1 MTTVSRPNKDA
12 LTRALDILRDAM
24 RPFIVR
30 NLRSIPGGRP
40 DDRIRN
46 SLERWTPEDY
56 RAHAATGHN
65 DVESLLD
72 INNFPILI
80 RDYWRDTFRNALGN
94 DMSVQNALWQIK
106 EARNQASHPS
116 TQDID
121 PEFARAHLFHIIDV
135 LGKIGRPNERTE
147 VERIRDSLFA
157 APPPTTLPDA
167 MPPPPDSPPPVEPP
181 QRPQRPSTTLAPWR
195 EVVRINQDVAQG
207 DFSLAEFAAD
217 LQQVHDGRADATQ
230 YGNPVSFFNHTYI
243 TPGIRTL
250 LVNTLRRLAG
260 NGGEPVIQTK
270 TGFGGGKTH
279 SLIALYHLV
288 QNASL
293 LINPAGDSED
303 ARRPSEEIRGMML
316 EAGLDPD
323 EWQGAKVA
331 VLDCVF
337 LSPTSSKTTEKGD
350 PLNTLWGEMA
360 YQLGGQEGYDIV
372 GEAARQG
379 TAPAGQLD
387 ELFEYVGPC
396 VILIDELVAY
406 IRNTGNAIDSNYTFV
421 QNLTQA
427 ARRSGRV
434 SLVITLP
441 EHAVEAGGELGAEVL
456 ARLDSILGRIEATWE
471 PLEIYEA
478 FEVVRRRLFGALSD
492 SSERDRTCEAF
503 SRIYSQNRSEYP
515 QGVSEQVYLQRMKD
529 CYPIHPEIFD
539 RLYSDWSSI
548 ARFQRTRGVLRMM
561 AACISRLNLRN
572 DPSPLIM
579 PASLTLDDPA
589 LSNEFVN
596 LLAGNWSSVMSEVDS
611 NDSRTDA
618 IDKSVRRFADV
629 GGASRRIARTIF
641 LGSAPTGSFRGIDM
655 RQIRLGTVQPGHGVA
670 AYNEAIGRITT
681 DLYHLY
687 SADGRYYF
695 HVEENLNKVAADRA
709 GTVTAREVAEQVR
722 KAMQEAVVRRSDVIV
737 FPQSSADVPDADS
750 VRLVMLPYDKS
761 LPSRASE
768 DDYASAFALNLL
780 MGRGSAPRVRKN
792 TLLFLA
798 ARRDEVRQLDT
809 VVRNYLA
816 WDSIRTGER
825 SIDNL
830 EGERRTQVYNSVRRY
845 DTELRAAL
853 VNAYRWTLAPSQ
865 PDPQDSS
872 RLSFTRSQISA
883 QDTGQIVES
892 AFAKFL
898 DEEALADK
906 ISPDALQSILERFVW
921 PSAQYQDHI
930 GVDDLW
936 HLMTANVYMQR
947 LRNKSVL
954 MACVRAGVSDSK
966 FGYAES
972 YTAESEDQ
980 YQNLSFGED
989 AAGIAERGSGL
1000 LVNAEMAKLVIEQQG
1015 EERREEPPGG
1025 QGQAGSGTTG
1035 VGVGVTN
1042 TGEQDVATP
1051 TSTPMVTR
1059 IMVNKTVQGQ
1069 LSLDDISPMRD
1080 EIIRTLLDG
1089 GGEVTVSVTISAAN
1103 PNGFAENIARA
1114 IRENSEQLGLV
1125 FEEGQA

>member
-12 LTRALDILRDAM
+12 LTKALDILRDAM

-40 DDRIRN
+40 DDRIRS
-46 SLERWTPEDY
+46 SLERWTPDDY
-56 RAHAATGHN
+56 RTNTASGHV

-94 DMSVQNALWQIK
+94 DMAVQNALWQIK

-135 LGKIGRPNERTE
+135 LGKIGRPDERTE

-157 APPPTTLPDA
+157 APTPPKPLPGVMA
-167 MPPPPDSPPPVEPP
+167 PPPDSPPRDEPA
-181 QRPQRPSTTLAPWR
+181 QRQPRSSTTLAPWR

-207 DFSLAEFAAD
+207 VFSQAEFAAD

-230 YGNPVSFFNHTYI
+230 YGNPVSFFSHTYI

-288 QNASL
+288 QNANV
-293 LINPAGDSED
+293 LINPAGESED
-303 ARRPSEEIRGMML
+303 ARKTSEDIRAMMQ

-331 VLDCVF
+331 VLDCTF
-337 LSPTSSKTTEKGD
+337 LSPTSSKRTETGD

-387 ELFEYVGPC
+387 ELFLQVGPC

-406 IRNTGNAIDSNYTFV
+406 VRNTGEAIDSNYTFV

-478 FEVVRRRLFGALSD
+478 FEVVRRRLFGAVSD
-492 SSERDRTCEAF
+492 GSERDRTCDAF
-503 SRIYSQNRSEYP
+503 SAMYSRNRSDFP
-515 QGVSEQVYLQRMKD
+515 QGVGEQLYLRRMKD
-529 CYPIHPEIFD
+529 CYPVHPEIFD

-596 LLAGNWSSVMSEVDS
+596 LLTGNWNSVMSEVDS
-611 NDSRTDA
+611 DASITDN
-618 IDKSVRRFADV
+618 IDNSVRRFADV
-629 GGASRRIARTIF
+629 GGAARRIARTVF
-641 LGSAPTGSFRGIDM
+641 LGSAPTGSAPGIDM
-655 RQIRLGTVQPGHGVA
+655 RQIRLGAVQPGHGVA
-670 AYNEAIGRITT
+670 VYNEAIGRMTA
-681 DLYHLY
+681 DLYYLY
-687 SADGRYYF
+687 SSDDRYYF
-695 HVEENLNKVAADRA
+695 HAEENLNKVAADRA
-709 GTVTAREVAEQVR
+709 GTVTAREVADQIRMSMEESVP
-722 KAMQEAVVRRSDVIV
+722 RRSDVV
-737 FPQSSADVPDADS
+737 LFPVSSSDVPDS
-750 VRLVMLPYDKS
+750 ENVRLVILSHDKS
-761 LPSRASE
+761 LPSRRAEE
-768 DDYASAFALNLL
+768 DLAGPFALDLL
-780 MGRGSAPRVRKN
+780 MNRGDAPRIRKN

-798 ARRDEVRQLDT
+798 TRRDEVRRLDT
-809 VVRNYLA
+809 ATRNFIA
-816 WDSIRTGER
+816 WQSIRSGDR
-825 SIDNL
+825 SISNL
-830 EGERRTQVYNSVRRY
+830 AGARQTQVYNSMRRY
-845 DTELRAAL
+845 ESEMSTAI
-853 VNAYRWTLAPSQ
+853 VNAFRWAMAPFQ
-865 PDPQDSS
+865 PDSQDASNIELS
-872 RLSFTRSQISA
+872 RWQINA
-883 QDTGQIVES
+883 QDTGQIVENT
-892 AFAKFL
+892 FAKFL
-898 DEEALADK
+898 EEEALADK
-906 ISPDALQSILERFVW
+906 LSPDALHGILDRHIW
-921 PSAQYQDHI
+921 TNRDHI
-930 GVDDLW
+930 AIDDLW
-936 HLMTANVYMQR
+936 DLMTANIYMQR

-954 MACVRAGVSDSK
+954 LDCVREGVPEAT

-972 YTAESEDQ
+972 YTADTQE
-980 YQNLSFGED
+980 YRNLLFGEQ
-989 AAGIAERGSGL
+989 GEISERNDGL
-1000 LVNAEMAKLVIEQQG
+1000 LVNRLMAEMVKEQQRKATPDDPVSDPESDGDG
-1015 EERREEPPGG
+1015 EDDTPKEPQEPPPPPG
-1025 QGQAGSGTTG
+1025 A
-1035 VGVGVTN
+1035 
-1042 TGEQDVATP
+1042 P
-1051 TSTPMVTR
+1051 TVKR
-1059 IMVNKTVQGQ
+1059 IQVNKVVQGQ
-1069 LSLDDISPMRD
+1069 LSLDDLSPLRD
-1080 EIIRTLLDG
+1080 EIVRTLMDG
-1089 GGEVTVSVTISAAN
+1089 GGEVTISVTISATNAS
-1103 PNGFAENIARA
+1103 GFSESITRA
-1114 IRENSEQLGLV
+1114 VRENSQQLGLD
-1125 FEEGQA
+1125 FEEI

>member
-46 SLERWTPEDY
+46 SLERWTPDDY
-56 RAHAATGHN
+56 RTNTASGHV

-94 DMSVQNALWQIK
+94 DMAVQNALWQIK

-157 APPPTTLPDA
+157 APTPPKPLPGVMA
-167 MPPPPDSPPPVEPP
+167 PPPDSAPRDEPAQLQP
-181 QRPQRPSTTLAPWR
+181 RSSTTLAPWR
-195 EVVRINQDVAQG
+195 DVVRINQDVAQG
-207 DFSLAEFAAD
+207 VFSQAEFAAD

-230 YGNPVSFFNHTYI
+230 YGNPVSFFSHTYI

-288 QNASL
+288 QNANV
-293 LINPAGDSED
+293 LINPAGESED
-303 ARRPSEEIRGMML
+303 ARKTSEDIRAMMR

-331 VLDCVF
+331 VLDCTF
-337 LSPTSSKTTEKGD
+337 LSPTSAATTENGD

-387 ELFEYVGPC
+387 ELFENVGPC

-478 FEVVRRRLFGALSD
+478 FEVVRRRLFGAVLD
-492 SSERDRTCEAF
+492 GSERDRTCEAF
-503 SRIYSQNRSEYP
+503 SRMYSQNRSEYP

-589 LSNEFVN
+589 FSNEFVN
-596 LLAGNWSSVMSEVDS
+596 LLTGNWGPVLSEVDS
-611 NDSRTDA
+611 DASITDN

-629 GGASRRIARTIF
+629 GGAARRIARTVF
-641 LGSAPTGSFRGIDM
+641 LGSAPTGSARGIDM
-655 RQIRLGTVQPGHGVA
+655 RQVRLGAVQPGHGVA
-670 AYNEAIGRITT
+670 VYNEAIGRMTA
-681 DLYHLY
+681 DLYYLY
-687 SADGRYYF
+687 SADDRYYF
-695 HVEENLNKVAADRA
+695 HAEENLNKVAADRA
-709 GTVTAREVAEQVR
+709 GTITAREIADQIRMSME
-722 KAMQEAVVRRSDVIV
+722 EAVTRRSDVV
-737 FPQSSADVPDADS
+737 LFPISSGDVPDTES
-750 VRLVMLPYDKS
+750 VRLVILPHDKS
-761 LPSRASE
+761 LPSRRAE
-768 DDYASAFALNLL
+768 ENLADPFALDLL
-780 MGRGSAPRVRKN
+780 MNRGDSPRILKN

-798 ARRDEVRQLDT
+798 AARDQVRQLDT
-809 VVRNYLA
+809 AVRNYLA
-816 WDSIRTGER
+816 WQSIRTGER
-825 SIDNL
+825 SIANL
-830 EGERRTQVYNSVRRY
+830 AGARRTQVYNSVSRY
-845 DTELRAAL
+845 DREVRAAL
-853 VNAYRWTLAPSQ
+853 VNAYRWALAPFQ
-865 PDPQDSS
+865 PDPQDASNIKLS
-872 RLSFTRSQISA
+872 RWQISS
-883 QDTGQIVES
+883 QDTGQIVENT
-892 AFAKFL
+892 FAKFL
-898 DEEALADK
+898 EEEALADK
-906 ISPDALQSILERFVW
+906 LSPDALQAILERHIW
-921 PSAQYQDHI
+921 PNRDHI
-930 GVDDLW
+930 AIDDLW
-936 HLMTANVYMQR
+936 ELMAAHVYMQR

-954 MACVRAGVSDSK
+954 LDCVREGVPEAK

-972 YTAESEDQ
+972 YTAESQDQ
-980 YQNLSFGED
+980 YQNLRFGEE
-989 AAGIAERGSGL
+989 GTGLAERSDGL
-1000 LVNAEMAKLVIEQQG
+1000 LVNPVMAQIVKD
-1015 EERREEPPGG
+1015 ERATLREEVDDRDTGDDGENGDDDTPP
-1025 QGQAGSGTTG
+1025 QPPAPPPK
-1035 VGVGVTN
+1035 
-1042 TGEQDVATP
+1042 AP
-1051 TSTPMVTR
+1051 TVKR
-1059 IMVNKTVQGQ
+1059 IKVNKVVQGQ
-1069 LSLDDISPMRD
+1069 LSLDDLSPLRD
-1080 EIIRTLLDG
+1080 EIVRTLMDG
-1089 GGEVTVSVTISAAN
+1089 GGEVTISVTISATNAS
-1103 PNGFAENIARA
+1103 GFSESITRA
-1114 IRENSEQLGLV
+1114 VRENSEQLGLD
-1125 FEEGQA
+1125 FEEI

>member
-12 LTRALDILRDAM
+12 LTKALDILRDAM

-40 DDRIRN
+40 DERIRS
-46 SLERWTPEDY
+46 SLERWTPDDY
-56 RAHAATGHN
+56 RHNTASGHV

-94 DMSVQNALWQIK
+94 DMAVQNALWQIK

-157 APPPTTLPDA
+157 APTPPKPLPGVMA
-167 MPPPPDSPPPVEPP
+167 PPPDSPPPVEPP
-181 QRPQRPSTTLAPWR
+181 QRPQSPSTTLAPWR
-195 EVVRINQDVAQG
+195 DVVRINQDVAQG
-207 DFSLAEFAAD
+207 VFSQAEFAAD
-217 LQQVHDGRADATQ
+217 LQQVHDGRADSTQ
-230 YGNPVSFFNHTYI
+230 YGNPVSFFSHTYI

-288 QNASL
+288 QNANV
-293 LINPAGDSED
+293 LINPAGESED
-303 ARRPSEEIRGMML
+303 ARKTSEDIRAMMQ

-331 VLDCVF
+331 VLDCTF
-337 LSPTSSKTTEKGD
+337 LSPTSAATTENGD

-360 YQLGGQEGYDIV
+360 YQLGGQEAYDIV

-387 ELFEYVGPC
+387 ELFRQVGPC

-406 IRNTGNAIDSNYTFV
+406 VRNTGEAIDSNYTFV

-478 FEVVRRRLFGALSD
+478 FEVVRRRLFGAVLD
-492 SSERDRTCEAF
+492 GAERDRTCALF
-503 SRIYSQNRSEYP
+503 SAMYSRNRSDYP
-515 QGVSEQVYLQRMKD
+515 QGVGEQLYLQRMKN

-596 LLAGNWSSVMSEVDS
+596 LLTGNWAPVMSEVDS
-611 NDSRTDA
+611 DASITDN
-618 IDKSVRRFADV
+618 IDKSVRRFSDV
-629 GGASRRIARTIF
+629 GGAARRIARTVF
-641 LGSAPTGSFRGIDM
+641 LGSAPTGTARGIDM
-655 RQIRLGTVQPGHGVA
+655 RQVRLGTVQPGHGVA
-670 AYNEAIGRITT
+670 VYNEAIGRMTA
-681 DLYHLY
+681 DLYFLY
-687 SADGRYYF
+687 SSDGLNYF

-709 GTVTAREVAEQVR
+709 GTITAREIADQIRMSME
-722 KAMQEAVVRRSDVIV
+722 EAVTRRSDVV
-737 FPQSSADVPDADS
+737 LFPISSGDIPDS
-750 VRLVMLPYDKS
+750 ENVRLVILAHDKS
-761 LPSRASE
+761 LRSRRAEE
-768 DDYASAFALNLL
+768 DLAGPFALDLL
-780 MGRGSAPRVRKN
+780 MNRGDAPRIRKN

-798 ARRDEVRQLDT
+798 AARDQVRQLDT
-809 VVRNYLA
+809 ATRNFIA
-816 WDSIRTGER
+816 WQSIRTGER
-825 SIDNL
+825 SISNL
-830 EGERRTQVYNSVRRY
+830 AGARQTQVYNSMRRY
-845 DTELRAAL
+845 ESEMSTTL
-853 VNAYRWTLAPSQ
+853 VNAYRWALAPFQ
-865 PDPQDSS
+865 QDPQDASNIELS
-872 RLSFTRSQISA
+872 RWQISA
-883 QDTGQIVES
+883 QNTGQILES
-892 AFAKFL
+892 AFTKFL
-898 DEEALADK
+898 EEEALADK
-906 ISPDALQSILERFVW
+906 LSPDALQAILERHIW
-921 PSAQYQDHI
+921 SNRDHI
-930 GVDDLW
+930 AIDDLW
-936 HLMTANVYMQR
+936 ELMAANVYMPR
-947 LRNKSVL
+947 LRNKGVL
-954 MACVRAGVSDSK
+954 LDCVREGVPEAK
-966 FGYAES
+966 FGYAQS
-972 YTAESEDQ
+972 YTADSDEQYENLRYGEES
-980 YQNLSFGED
+980 SGV
-989 AAGIAERGSGL
+989 AERGDGL
-1000 LVNAEMAKLVIEQQG
+1000 LVNPVMAQMVKEQRRQG
-1015 EERREEPPGG
+1015 TGTPDAPDCVPGSDGDGDGDTPKEPPPPPG
-1025 QGQAGSGTTG
+1025 A
-1035 VGVGVTN
+1035 
-1042 TGEQDVATP
+1042 P
-1051 TSTPMVTR
+1051 TVKR
-1059 IMVNKTVQGQ
+1059 IQVNKVVQGQ
-1069 LSLDDISPMRD
+1069 LSLDDLSPLRD
-1080 EIIRTLLDG
+1080 EIVRTLMDG
-1089 GGEVTVSVTISAAN
+1089 GGEVTISVTISATN
-1103 PNGFAENIARA
+1103 SSGFSESIARA
-1114 IRENSEQLGLV
+1114 VRENSEQLGLI
-1125 FEEGQA
+1125 FEETSDSY

>member
-30 NLRSIPGGRP
+30 NLRTIPGGRP

-46 SLERWTPEDY
+46 SLERWTPDDY
-56 RAHAATGHN
+56 RTNTAGGN
-65 DVESLLD
+65 VDVESLLD

-80 RDYWRDTFRNALGN
+80 RDYWRDGFRNALGN
-94 DMSVQNALWQIK
+94 DMTVQNALWQIK

-135 LGKIGRPNERTE
+135 LGKIGRPGERAD
-147 VERIRDSLFA
+147 VERIRDLLFA
-157 APPPTTLPDA
+157 APTLPTLSDVT
-167 MPPPPDSPPPVEPP
+167 PPQPDSPPPDELP
-181 QRPQRPSTTLAPWR
+181 QRPQRTSTALTPWR

-207 DFSLAEFAAD
+207 VFSQAEFAAD

-230 YGNPVSFFNHTYI
+230 YGNPVSFFTHTYI

-303 ARRPSEEIRGMML
+303 ARRPSEEIRGMMQ

-337 LSPTSSKTTEKGD
+337 LSPTSSITTEKGD

-387 ELFEYVGPC
+387 ELFQHVGPC

-471 PLEIYEA
+471 PLEVYEA
-478 FEVVRRRLFGALSD
+478 FEVVRRRLFGAVLD
-492 SSERDRTCEAF
+492 ESERDRTCAAF
-503 SRIYSQNRSEYP
+503 SRMYSQNRSEYP
-515 QGVSEQVYLQRMKD
+515 QGVSEQLYLQRMKD

-572 DPSPLIM
+572 DPFPLIM

-589 LSNEFVN
+589 PSNEFVN
-596 LLAGNWSSVMSEVDS
+596 LMTGNWSSVMSEVDS
-611 NDSRTDA
+611 DESRTDR
-618 IDKSVRRFADV
+618 IDKNVQRFAEV

-641 LGSAPTGSFRGIDM
+641 LGSAPTGSARGIDM
-655 RQIRLGTVQPGHGVA
+655 RQIRLGAVKPGDGVA
-670 AYNEAIGRITT
+670 VYNEAIGRMSA
-681 DLYHLY
+681 DLYYLY
-687 SADGRYYF
+687 SSDDRYFF

-709 GTVTAREVAEQVR
+709 GTVTAREIADQIRMSMEESVP
-722 KAMQEAVVRRSDVIV
+722 RRSDIV
-737 FPQSSADVPDADS
+737 LFPVSSGDVPDTET
-750 VRLVMLPYDKS
+750 VRLVILPHDKS
-761 LPSRASE
+761 LPSRRAEE
-768 DDYASAFALNLL
+768 DLAGPFALDLL
-780 MGRGSAPRVRKN
+780 MNRGDAPRIRKN

-798 ARRDEVRQLDT
+798 AARDQVRQLDT
-809 VVRNYLA
+809 AARNYLS
-816 WDSIRTGER
+816 WQSIRAGER
-825 SIDNL
+825 AVSNL
-830 EGERRTQVYNSVRRY
+830 AGARRSQVTENVRRY
-845 DTELRAAL
+845 DSELRRAL
-853 VNAYRWTLAPSQ
+853 VNAYRWALAPFQ
-865 PDPQDSS
+865 PDPQDASNIDLS
-872 RLSFTRSQISA
+872 RWQINA
-883 QDTGQIVES
+883 QDTGQIVEN
-892 AFAKFL
+892 AFVKFL
-898 DEEALADK
+898 EEEALADK
-906 ISPDALQSILERFVW
+906 LSPDALQAILEKHIWTTSR
-921 PSAQYQDHI
+921 DHI
-930 GVDDLW
+930 ALDDLW
-936 HLMTANVYMQR
+936 NLMATNVYMQR
-947 LRNKSVL
+947 LRNKGVLLDSV
-954 MACVRAGVSDSK
+954 REGVPEAK

-972 YTAESEDQ
+972 YTADTEE
-980 YQNLSFGED
+980 YRNLLFGEQ
-989 AAGIAERGSGL
+989 GVISERGDGL
-1000 LVNAEMAKLVIEQQG
+1000 LVDRLMAEMVKEQQQRKATSDDPAAEPDSDS
-1015 EERREEPPGG
+1015 EEGDNTPKEP
-1025 QGQAGSGTTG
+1025 
-1035 VGVGVTN
+1035 
-1042 TGEQDVATP
+1042 TP
-1051 TSTPMVTR
+1051 SQPPLAKAVKR
-1059 IMVNKTVQGQ
+1059 IQVNKVVQGQ
-1069 LSLDDISPMRD
+1069 LSLDEISPLRD
-1080 EIIRTLLDG
+1080 EIVRALIDG
-1089 GGEVTVSVTISAAN
+1089 GGEVTVSVTISATNAS
-1103 PNGFAENIARA
+1103 GFSDSIARA
-1114 IRENSEQLGLV
+1114 VRENSQQLGLD
-1125 FEEGQA
+1125 FEEGTE